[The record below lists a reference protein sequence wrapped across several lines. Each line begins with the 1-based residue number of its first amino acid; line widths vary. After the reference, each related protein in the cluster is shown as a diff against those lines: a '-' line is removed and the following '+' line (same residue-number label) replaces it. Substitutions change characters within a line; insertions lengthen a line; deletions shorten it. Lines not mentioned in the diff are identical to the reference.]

1 MFEQY
6 PDIMS
11 VFDVSDALY
20 IGKNNTY
27 ELLETG
33 VLKGFR
39 IGHIWKIPR
48 KSLEEY
54 VSNQIKITQDDI
66 KQKSKII
73 QPIIFT

>member
-11 VFDVSDALY
+11 VFEVSDALY
-20 IGKNNTY
+20 IGKNRTY

-39 IGHIWKIPR
+39 IGHVWKIPR

-54 VSNQIKITQDDI
+54 VLQQ
-66 KQKSKII
+66 SKLSS
-73 QPIIFT
+73 

>member
-11 VFDVSDALY
+11 VFDVSDALF
-20 IGKNNTY
+20 IGKNRTY

-54 VSNQIKITQDDI
+54 VLQQSKLLSNK
-66 KQKSKII
+66 K
-73 QPIIFT
+73 

>member
-11 VFDVSDALY
+11 VFDVSDALF
-20 IGKNNTY
+20 IGKNRTY

-33 VLKGFR
+33 VLKAFR
-39 IGHIWKIPR
+39 IGHVWKIPR

-54 VSNQIKITQDDI
+54 VLQQSKLLSNQK
-66 KQKSKII
+66 
-73 QPIIFT
+73 

>member
-20 IGKNNTY
+20 IGKNRTY

-54 VSNQIKITQDDI
+54 VLQQSKLVSGKI
-66 KQKSKII
+66 
-73 QPIIFT
+73 

>member
-11 VFDVSDALY
+11 VFEVSDALY
-20 IGKNNTY
+20 IGKNRTY

-39 IGHIWKIPR
+39 IGHVWKIPR

-54 VSNQIKITQDDI
+54 VLQQ
-66 KQKSKII
+66 SKL
-73 QPIIFT
+73 TSDKK

>member
-11 VFDVSDALY
+11 VFDVSDALF
-20 IGKNNTY
+20 IGKNRTY

-33 VLKGFR
+33 VLKDFR
-39 IGHIWKIPR
+39 IGHVWKIPR

-54 VSNQIKITQDDI
+54 VLQQSKLLSNQK
-66 KQKSKII
+66 
-73 QPIIFT
+73 

>member
-20 IGKNNTY
+20 IGKNRTY

-33 VLKGFR
+33 ELKGFR
-39 IGHIWKIPR
+39 IGHIWKIP
-48 KSLEEY
+48 KNSLEEY
-54 VSNQIKITQDDI
+54 VFQQSRLSPDK
-66 KQKSKII
+66 K
-73 QPIIFT
+73 

>member
-6 PDIMS
+6 PDIMN
-11 VFDVSDALY
+11 VFEVSDALY
-20 IGKNNTY
+20 IGKNRTY

-33 VLKGFR
+33 ALKGFR

-54 VSNQIKITQDDI
+54 VLQQ
-66 KQKSKII
+66 SKLLSDKK
-73 QPIIFT
+73 

>member
-20 IGKNNTY
+20 IGKNRTY

-48 KSLEEY
+48 ISLEEY
-54 VSNQIKITQDDI
+54 VLQQ
-66 KQKSKII
+66 SKLLSDKK
-73 QPIIFT
+73 

>member
-11 VFDVSDALY
+11 VFDVSDALF
-20 IGKNNTY
+20 IGKNRTY
-27 ELLETG
+27 ELLETS

-39 IGHIWKIPR
+39 IGHVWKIPR

-54 VSNQIKITQDDI
+54 VLQQSKLLSNK
-66 KQKSKII
+66 K
-73 QPIIFT
+73 

>member
-11 VFDVSDALY
+11 VFDVSDALF
-20 IGKNNTY
+20 IGKNRTY

-39 IGHIWKIPR
+39 IGHVWKIPR

-54 VSNQIKITQDDI
+54 VLQQSKLLSNK
-66 KQKSKII
+66 K
-73 QPIIFT
+73 

>member
-11 VFDVSDALY
+11 VFDVSDALF
-20 IGKNNTY
+20 IGKNRTY

-39 IGHIWKIPR
+39 IGHVWKIPR

-54 VSNQIKITQDDI
+54 VLHQ
-66 KQKSKII
+66 SKLLSDKK
-73 QPIIFT
+73 

>member
-11 VFDVSDALY
+11 VFEVSDALY
-20 IGKNNTY
+20 IGKNRTY

-48 KSLEEY
+48 KSLEAY
-54 VSNQIKITQDDI
+54 VLEQ
-66 KQKSKII
+66 SKL
-73 QPIIFT
+73 

>member
-11 VFDVSDALY
+11 VFEVSDALY
-20 IGKNNTY
+20 IGKNRTY

-54 VSNQIKITQDDI
+54 VLQQ
-66 KQKSKII
+66 SKL
-73 QPIIFT
+73 TSDKK